1 MTDLSETVDI
11 LDLIDINIKWKNFND
26 NVNNRINGMWN
37 YMIYNQFC
45 EKEIITLK
53 KVISNEGITKLYH

>member
-1 MTDLSETVDI
+1 MTDLNGSMDI
-11 LDLIDINIKWKNFND
+11 LDIIDINVKWKNFND

-45 EKEIITLK
+45 EKEIVTLK
-53 KVISNEGITKLYH
+53 NENSIEDL